1 MSDADDRD
9 VRTSL
14 RGMSNNSINSA
25 MMDLKRKK
33 NKKKI
38 RFQISSVFRYE
49 VN

>member
-14 RGMSNNSINSA
+14 RGMSNNSA
-25 MMDLKRKK
+25 MMDLKKKEKK
-33 NKKKI
+33 NQVSDKL
-38 RFQISSVFRYE
+38 ISSVFSYE